1 MKVLG
6 INTASSYTAVVLME
20 KGVAEGENVLVGSKF
35 WHSKNDEASRL
46 LPSIDE
52 LLKSASW
59 SFSDLEEVYVV
70 SGPGSF
76 TGLRVGVTVANTI
89 TYLTGAKL
97 FGIKTFE
104 YWNLLYPGVPVV
116 IFAGKG
122 GIFLDSKLVNLPEV
136 TTAFSGVK
144 KVVGDISEDQKKIL
158 EEQGI
163 EVIMPTENWDQN
175 FAKVIGKFSG
185 NPSEIVEPMY
195 IKSPN
200 ITQPKP

>member
-6 INTASSYTAVVLME
+6 INTASSYAVSVLME
-20 KGVAEGENVLVGSKF
+20 KGSDGFSTLVGSKF
-35 WHSKNDEASRL
+35 WHSKQDEASKL
-46 LPSIDE
+46 LPSIDD
-52 LLKSASW
+52 LLKAAGW
-59 SFSDLEEVYVV
+59 SFDDLAEVYVV

-76 TGLRVGVTVANTI
+76 TGLRIGVTVANTI
-89 TYLTGAKL
+89 SYLTGAKL

-104 YWNLLYPGVPVV
+104 YWNVLYPGVPVV

-136 TTAFSGVK
+136 AAAFAGVK
-144 KVVGDISEDQKKIL
+144 KVVGDISDDQKKIL

-163 EVIMPTENWDQN
+163 EVIMPTENWDVDL
-175 FAKVIGKFSG
+175 AKVIEKFSG
-185 NPSEIVEPMY
+185 EPSEIVEPLY

>member
-6 INTASSYTAVVLME
+6 INTASSYTAVVLIE
-20 KGVAEGENVLVGSKF
+20 KGSADGENILVSSKF
-35 WHSKNDEASRL
+35 WHSKNDEASKL

-52 LLKSASW
+52 LLKAAGW
-59 SFSDLEEVYVV
+59 SFDDLAEVYVV

-76 TGLRVGVTVANTI
+76 TGLRIGVTVANTI

-122 GIFLDSKLVNLPEV
+122 GIFLDSNLVNLPEV
-136 TTAFSGVK
+136 ADKFAGVE
-144 KVVGDISEDQKKIL
+144 KVVGDISDDQKKIL

-163 EVIMPTENWDQN
+163 EVIMPTENWGLDL
-175 FAKVIGKFSG
+175 AKVIEKFSG
-185 NPSEIVEPMY
+185 EPSEIVEPLY